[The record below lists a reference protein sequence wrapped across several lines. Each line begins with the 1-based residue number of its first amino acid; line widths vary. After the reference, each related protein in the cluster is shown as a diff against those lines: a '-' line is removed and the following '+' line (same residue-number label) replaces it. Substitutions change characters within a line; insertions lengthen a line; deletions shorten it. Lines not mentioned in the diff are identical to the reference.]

1 MAYLLLD
8 EIRAIRASGRQ
19 FGTLL
24 APSSQG
30 AVLSFFN
37 LPIPHV
43 FFTVRRSLAES
54 LRGTFLS
61 GRGCPIH
68 SSVSKCLGS
77 EAATNHRVRLLP
89 LARIR
94 AYHFMNDV
102 VGYPNCPKHDCVGS
116 IFRSIPQATQA
127 TRGIL
132 HVESKYVLALRLGA
146 I

>member
-30 AVLSFFN
+30 AVLSLFN

-68 SSVSKCLGS
+68 SSVSKCLEVRLQQIIGYDYCRSLGS
-77 EAATNHRVRLLP
+77 EPT
-89 LARIR
+89 I
-94 AYHFMNDV
+94 
-102 VGYPNCPKHDCVGS
+102 S
-116 IFRSIPQATQA
+116 
-127 TRGIL
+127 
-132 HVESKYVLALRLGA
+132 
-146 I
+146 